1 MDLEK
6 LRIDRGARTPTRRRR
21 GKWPGRLVLLVV
33 LGGLAFLF
41 RAPLTAFVDRV
52 RLPLVRTAR
61 AEKANPA
68 AAAAARGKAANGYV
82 VAARRA
88 ALSADAPGRIVE
100 LNVRE
105 GSVVHRGDVVARLY
119 SEELAAAESAARAE
133 VKAAVE
139 AVARAAAQEE
149 TMGAD
154 VARLRRQ
161 VEAAVA
167 GVDAAEARVAQ
178 RRADLERAKSL
189 AGNQVLTRSDLD
201 DAQAACEVAEADA
214 RSAVAAREAALA
226 AVTTGEA
233 GQKVAGLDVRIASA
247 RLEAARAQLG
257 QASAML
263 DKTIVRAPF
272 DGIVVLKDAEVGE
285 VVSPYSQGGSNARGS
300 VATMVDL
307 ASLEVQANVAQTSLD
322 AVVLGAPVKIYL
334 DAWPERAYEGRVDR
348 IWPTADRQ
356 KGTIEVRVA
365 FLLPDERLR
374 PELGARVVFLPP
386 GETAVPQAA
395 ARDGLIVPEEAVVT
409 RDGQPVVFVLDGDR
423 VQRRPVTVAER
434 QGGRAAVS
442 EGLAD
447 GEVVVLEP
455 SASLSDGDRVRTGEG
470 RP

>member
-1 MDLEK
+1 
-6 LRIDRGARTPTRRRR
+6 
-21 GKWPGRLVLLVV
+21 
-33 LGGLAFLF
+33 
-41 RAPLTAFVDRV
+41 
-52 RLPLVRTAR
+52 
-61 AEKANPA
+61 
-68 AAAAARGKAANGYV
+68 
-82 VAARRA
+82 
-88 ALSADAPGRIVE
+88 
-100 LNVRE
+100 
-105 GSVVHRGDVVARLY
+105 
-119 SEELAAAESAARAE
+119 
-133 VKAAVE
+133 
-139 AVARAAAQEE
+139 
-149 TMGAD
+149 
-154 VARLRRQ
+154 
-161 VEAAVA
+161 
-167 GVDAAEARVAQ
+167 
-178 RRADLERAKSL
+178 
-189 AGNQVLTRSDLD
+189 
-201 DAQAACEVAEADA
+201 
-214 RSAVAAREAALA
+214 
-226 AVTTGEA
+226 
-233 GQKVAGLDVRIASA
+233 
-247 RLEAARAQLG
+247 
-257 QASAML
+257 
-263 DKTIVRAPF
+263 
-272 DGIVVLKDAEVGE
+272 
-285 VVSPYSQGGSNARGS
+285 
-300 VATMVDL
+300 MVDL